1 MIADFLNVKPIMTIK
16 NDGSL
21 GPTGV
26 IWGQKN
32 IIKKINKFIGKK
44 LNSNK
49 EYDLAIG
56 HSACEEN
63 AEFLRKALYESYT
76 NIKSISILEIGCALG
91 AHTGPGTLAIGIQE
105 HLSI

>member
-1 MIADFLNVKPIMTIK
+1 MTIK
-16 NDGSL
+16 SDGSL

-32 IIKKINKFIGKK
+32 TTEKINKFISKK
-44 LNSNK
+44 LDPNK
-49 EYDLAIG
+49 TYDLAIG

-63 AEFLRKALYESYT
+63 AEFLRKALYQSCP

-91 AHTGPGTLAIGIQE
+91 AHTGPGTLAVGIQE